1 MRPFLSNILVSC
13 IVFFIFISFF
23 IINLN
28 TGDIS
33 DVNIYQKNKLYFY
46 LYDAIMF
53 AFILLILSSIYNNGY
68 NKGIIES
75 LFVWGFLVIAT
86 PIPEAGLI
94 VSLPLKRFFNFSM
107 PIVQLLTSVIALLIC
122 ILYYKQVKNLNY
134 IGQIFNLIMRQ
145 KYYLIILVSIVCSI
159 MTTIVI
165 ENIIDRYFFNKNI
178 YNLATKLSIISV
190 LIVTY
195 IYLFITLNKL

>member
-1 MRPFLSNILVSC
+1 MKTFLSNILISC
-13 IVFFIFISFF
+13 IIFFIFISFF

-33 DVNIYQKNKLYFY
+33 DINIYKKNKLYFY
-46 LYDAIMF
+46 LYDAIMII
-53 AFILLILSSIYNNGY
+53 FILLILSSIYNNGY

-75 LFVWGFLVIAT
+75 LFIWGFFVVAT

-107 PIVQLLTSVIALLIC
+107 PIVQILTSVIALLIC

-134 IGQIFNLIMRQ
+134 IGQMFNLIIQQ
-145 KYYLIILVSIVCSI
+145 KYYLIFLISMFSSVV
-159 MTTIVI
+159 TTIVI

-178 YNLATKLSIISV
+178 YNLATKLSIISM
-190 LIVTY
+190 LMVTY
-195 IYLFITLNKL
+195 IYLFIRLNKL